1 VSRFGARTVTVT
13 VVALLVSACSGDVP
27 LQASTP
33 PSTENVCGAAKPGTQ
48 AVVYSAPGLEYW
60 YSDVLT
66 TFEQDCGVSIYYGSF
81 SGPEVLQRL
90 GDERSAP
97 LSDIVIAQPPYIT
110 QAADEGLL
118 DSTAVP
124 GASSVPAERCDA
136 QRRWCTMVE
145 SYTSWVYRKTGT
157 SSPPVTWSEMLAP
170 AYAGQILTSRPDQTV
185 DGFAALELLTQTE
198 GASAAIAYLTQLEAS
213 VSAHYTNT
221 DTISRLVSAGVAL
234 VGNGNLQENL
244 NDLDQFHNIGI
255 WFPRATGQTP
265 STLAVPYGAALVKGG
280 PNRATATALLTY
292 LWSRAGQLAVGGAN
306 VAPGRPDVVPS
317 DSRSKRLRSI
327 LGTTHVIR
335 VDWEQVVVQQPQLLA
350 RWTAIARAPDGTAA
364 PSSPTPTAALPPPPP
379 AASPS
384 PSH

>member
-1 VSRFGARTVTVT
+1 MSRFSAKTATVA
-13 VVALLVSACSGDVP
+13 VVALLASACSGDVP
-27 LQASTP
+27 LQAGSSS
-33 PSTENVCGAAKPGTQ
+33 PSTDNVCGAAKPGTQ

-66 TFEQDCGVSIYYGSF
+66 TFQQDCGVSIYYGSF

-110 QAADEGLL
+110 QAADQGLL
-118 DSTAVP
+118 DSGAVP
-124 GASSVPAERCDA
+124 GADSVPADRCDA

-145 SYTSWVYRKTGT
+145 SYTSWVYRKTRA
-157 SSPPVTWSEMLAP
+157 PAPVTWTDILAR
-170 AYAGQILTSRPDQTV
+170 AYAGKILTSRPDQTV
-185 DGFAALELLTQTE
+185 DGFAALELLTQTQ
-198 GASAAIAYLTQLEAS
+198 GAGAAIAYLEQLEAS

-221 DTISRLVSAGVAL
+221 DTISRLVSTGVAL

-244 NDLDQFHNIGI
+244 NDLDQFHNIGV
-255 WFPRATGQTP
+255 WFPRATDQAP

-292 LWSRAGQLAVGGAN
+292 MWSRAGQLAVGGAN
-306 VAPGRPDVVPS
+306 VAPGRPDVTPS
-317 DSRSKRLRSI
+317 DSRSRRLRST
-327 LGTTHVIR
+327 LGTIHVIR

-364 PSSPTPTAALPPPPP
+364 PSSPTPSAALPPPPP
-379 AASPS
+379 ASSASPS
-384 PSH
+384 H